1 MITSRRITSSISQNR
16 ATKPTSRPRAT
27 EVVAGVVEAAEAA
40 TTTSVSP
47 PVVHSHIM
55 MNLLG
60 LSVFTASYGRTGG
73 EEYNAPQ
80 HSQQGGGGYAGGG
93 GRGGGN
99 DERESTSDPPHI
111 SMSLMDFN
119 LASLLHTASYGR
131 TGGEEYNSPHHSQ
144 QGSGGYAGHNSTH
157 LASISIR
164 SGT

>member
-1 MITSRRITSSISQNR
+1 MINSRRITLSISQSR

-47 PVVHSHIM
+47 PAVHSHIS

-60 LSVFTASYGRTGG
+60 LSGFTASYGRTGG

-99 DERESTSDPPHI
+99 NERESTPHI
-111 SMSLMDFN
+111 NEPYEFN
-119 LASLLHTASYGR
+119 LPSLLHTASYGR

-144 QGSGGYAGHNSTH
+144 QGGGGYAGHNSTH
-157 LASISIR
+157 LTSVSIR